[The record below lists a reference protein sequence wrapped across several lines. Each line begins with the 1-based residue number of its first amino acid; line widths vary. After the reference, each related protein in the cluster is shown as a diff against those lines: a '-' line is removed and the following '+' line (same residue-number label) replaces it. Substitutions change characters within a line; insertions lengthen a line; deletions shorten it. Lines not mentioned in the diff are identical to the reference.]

1 MSKQNLIIQ
10 EVLLK
15 YKSIDA
21 NIIHERKTRHIEP
34 QTIKSF
40 VSAALGALLVNILY
54 NYLTY

>member
-1 MSKQNLIIQ
+1 MSKVKLITQ
-10 EVLLK
+10 ELLLK

-21 NIIHERKTRHIEP
+21 NIIHERKTIHIEP

-54 NYLTY
+54 NYFIY